1 MPSWPIHLA
10 MANKLN
16 KKLNLSND
24 FIIGN
29 ILPDVLNGY
38 ELENPSSIIDSSI
51 THYRLQ
57 QATKKY
63 KIDTEYFINQYKKE
77 LNNDVIIGYLVHL
90 ITDSYYNTYT
100 HKHHIIIKDNERLTI
115 LKDGSILNDE
125 TVTPWQI
132 KQNDFKIYGQKVIN
146 DKKIGNVINKNNTT
160 LENII
165 KIKECPLTDEDLNK
179 AIYKINK
186 LINSQTKYNKEN
198 YQMFT
203 EEELEQLFEDC
214 YDYIIQYLNKIK

>member
-1 MPSWPIHLA
+1 M
-10 MANKLN
+10 
-16 KKLNLSND
+16 
-24 FIIGN
+24 
-29 ILPDVLNGY
+29 
-38 ELENPSSIIDSSI
+38 
-51 THYRLQ
+51 
-57 QATKKY
+57 
-63 KIDTEYFINQYKKE
+63 
-77 LNNDVIIGYLVHL
+77 
-90 ITDSYYNTYT
+90 
-100 HKHHIIIKDNERLTI
+100 
-115 LKDGSILNDE
+115 
-125 TVTPWQI
+125 
-132 KQNDFKIYGQKVIN
+132 IN
-146 DKKIGNVINKNNTT
+146 DKKIGNIINKNNTT